1 MATLHTRFQEIHRE
15 VAAVLKL
22 SRSSPSKPDKSASV
36 RAALARCCQNPYPH
50 CLVSPL
56 LFFFCS
62 LEDCLGLGGWRM
74 EGVVT

>member
-36 RAALARCCQNPYPH
+36 RERWQGAAKTHTPIALFPRFCVFSAHWKIVWGCVCVGGGG
-50 CLVSPL
+50 CL
-56 LFFFCS
+56 
-62 LEDCLGLGGWRM
+62 
-74 EGVVT
+74 